1 MRTSSLTVS
10 WKEED
15 QVIMVAAIVESTYKD
30 ISSDIEIA

>member
-1 MRTSSLTVS
+1 MRASSSTVS

-15 QVIMVAAIVESTYKD
+15 QVIMVAAIVESTYQD